1 MLVKKREGTKR
12 PKREKMQKPLR
23 VKEKKVMR
31 KPLKVKERRV
41 MMPAKV
47 KARKR
52 AKEREK
58 MQKPLK
64 VKQKKVT
71 QKPLKVKERRVMM
84 PAKVKAKKNLQ
95 RTQKLEMHQLKMQ
108 HPPKVLM
115 PLMLMLQ
122 QWKEQVE
129 VQNSRLKL
137 KHQKTEEQLL
147 TQPLRN

>member
-31 KPLKVKERRV
+31 KPLKVKEKRV
-41 MMPAKV
+41 MMPARV
-47 KARKR
+47 KAMKR

-64 VKQKKVT
+64 VKEK
-71 QKPLKVKERRVMM
+71 RVMM
-84 PAKVKAKKNLQ
+84 PARVKAKKNLQ
-95 RTQKLEMHQLKMQ
+95 RTQKLEMHQLKTQ

-122 QWKEQVE
+122 QWKEQVGG
-129 VQNSRLKL
+129 QNSRLKL
-137 KHQKTEEQLL
+137 KHQKTEEQFL
-147 TQPLRN
+147 TQLLRN